1 MKKFGIFFLC
11 AQMALFAASANVANF
26 DIAGVKLGM
35 SEAEAKAAIIKT
47 LNIKESDI
55 NQGMGD
61 GMDNPINGKKYK
73 SYAIIKHGVGEFWIS
88 FEPNAIMPQKSP
100 TVVSAVSYKMEWT
113 TENVA
118 NMKKAAY
125 EKYGKPSID
134 GQGTA
139 DYWCEKAEQFGC
151 DDRMAKLQFSNA
163 ELRLSDQRYRDA
175 LNAWRDKQKSGKPT
189 F

>member
-73 SYAIIKHGVGEFWIS
+73 S
-88 FEPNAIMPQKSP
+88 
-100 TVVSAVSYKMEWT
+100 
-113 TENVA
+113 
-118 NMKKAAY
+118 AA
-125 EKYGKPSID
+125 
-134 GQGTA
+134 
-139 DYWCEKAEQFGC
+139 
-151 DDRMAKLQFSNA
+151 
-163 ELRLSDQRYRDA
+163 
-175 LNAWRDKQKSGKPT
+175 
-189 F
+189 